1 MEGYIYLGE
10 HYDVLGREISITDK
24 KIGEQL
30 IDQKKIKS
38 ILRHFLS
45 NNYKKDIIKL
55 IYEKTI
61 CLYWTILSYKK

>member
-30 IDQKKIKS
+30 ID
-38 ILRHFLS
+38 
-45 NNYKKDIIKL
+45 
-55 IYEKTI
+55 
-61 CLYWTILSYKK
+61 